1 MTHHRL
7 SLPVSV
13 VTAVTSKGMHL
24 PLVAVRASPGYACH
38 MPRSP
43 VRGSETGGRKEPAPR
58 LPFDLPR
65 NAGYTIS
72 QAPSIR
78 SHPLRAG

>member
-13 VTAVTSKGMHL
+13 VTGVTSKGLHL

-43 VRGSETGGRKEPAPR
+43 FGGSETGGRFFPAPR
-58 LPFDLPR
+58 LPFDLTR
-65 NAGYTIS
+65 NDGYAIS
-72 QAPSIR
+72 QALSTRP
-78 SHPLRAG
+78 HAL